1 MTFESTRLFALLA
14 ATAAA
19 WTLLPPERTRLRIA
33 VLAIASPLALWWWL
47 GLPVEVIAML
57 GAAVAW
63 ISLGLV
69 ATRSLALR
77 SSMIAS
83 LLVFAPLLVWW
94 VIGKQLIAMGEHPID
109 LLYFVGF
116 SYFLVKAWTLIR
128 DVHEGVLAR
137 PDPIVMIAYFT
148 FFPTYISGPMHQL
161 REFQAALDKPLAL
174 DGEAVVGVVFRILVG
189 LLKIQLIAAVFHPM
203 SLTALVDA
211 DRVTLSQLVR
221 GAFAYS
227 VVIWADFSG
236 YSDLAIATSRLIGV
250 ATPENFNRPYL
261 APNIR
266 EFWQRWHISFS
277 RTLTSYVFVPVSRA
291 LGRLFGARRKL
302 VMVVA
307 YLVTFLICGYWH
319 GPTTNFLAWGGFHAV
334 GLIVF
339 DLYRSGKK
347 PKRGVKPSRLG
358 RSLAIAGTFIFISL
372 GWILFVLPLS
382 LLGTVR

>member
-1 MTFESTRLFALLA
+1 MTFESTRLVALLA

-19 WTLLPPERTRLRIA
+19 WTLIPTERTRLRA
-33 VLAIASPLALWWWL
+33 GVLAIASPFALWWWL

-57 GAAVAW
+57 GAGAAW
-63 ISLGLV
+63 IYLGLAV
-69 ATRSLALR
+69 TRGLALR
-77 SSMIAS
+77 SSMTAS
-83 LLVFAPLLVWW
+83 LLVFAPLLAWW
-94 VIGKQLIAMGEHPID
+94 VVGKQLIAMGEDPID
-109 LLYFVGF
+109 ILYFVGF

-137 PDPIVMIAYFT
+137 PDPVVMIAYFT

-161 REFQAALDKPLAL
+161 REFQAALAKPLDL
-174 DGEAVVGVVFRILVG
+174 DGEVFVGVVFRILVG

-203 SLTALVDA
+203 SLTALVDV
-211 DRVTLSQLVR
+211 DRVTLSQLFR

-227 VVIWADFSG
+227 IVIWADFSG
-236 YSDLAIATSRLIGV
+236 YSDLAIATSRLIGI
-250 ATPENFNRPYL
+250 ATPENFNSPYF

-277 RTLTSYVFVPVSRA
+277 RALTSYVFVPLSRA
-291 LGRLFGARRKL
+291 LGRWFGARRKL
-302 VMVVA
+302 VMIVA
-307 YLVTFLICGYWH
+307 YLGTFLICGYWH
-319 GPTTNFLAWGGFHAV
+319 GPTTNFLAWGAYHAV

-347 PKRGVKPSRLG
+347 SKRGVKPSRIG
-358 RSLAIAGTFIFISL
+358 RSFAIAGTFIFISL